1 MNVTYMPLSELKK
14 PERNVRIHT
23 DKQLKEFERSIRMF
37 GQIRPLVVDETNT
50 ILAGVGCFETLCR
63 MGAAEAAVYKLT
75 NLTQNQKKK
84 LMIADNKVFSL
95 GVDNLDNLNA
105 FLEELSS
112 DLDIPGYDEEI
123 LQSMVAEAEDVA
135 EKIMEYGTVDDTEIE
150 VMKAA
155 RAKKEALI
163 EKARDTAEPEQP
175 TSTASQPA
183 PIVHTE
189 PVTTRNSED
198 EEEDPEPV
206 DIRRFIICPRCGEKV
221 WL

>member
-95 GVDNLDNLNA
+95 GIDNLESLNSI
-105 FLEELSS
+105 LEELSS

-123 LQSMVAEAEDVA
+123 LQSMVAEAEDVT
-135 EKIMEYGTVDDTEIE
+135 EKIMEYGTVDDAEIE
-150 VMKAA
+150 AMKAA

-163 EKARDTAEPEQP
+163 EKASTPDEPVQI
-175 TSTASQPA
+175 TSAAPPA